1 MKIVKKFLALAV
13 ASTISFTM
21 VSCGSKNNKGISRV
35 SNTLFVISKYPEDVM
50 KQISKEFKDE
60 TGINVKYKLKDEIN
74 EADFKEPNVDIIVG
88 GNEELY
94 NKMTLKKMLKPYK
107 TSWFDKVDH
116 NLRDKEGN
124 WYSIFKNPI
133 VVVYNKINTQAN
145 LIPTKLQDLESGKLN
160 NKLVMVNTN
169 NTYTKYFISS
179 TASNLTSISKN
190 DEKVGELFL
199 QNLKLNVATFYN
211 NYDEVIK
218 ALNSKDT
225 PIGIVPLDIL
235 NKNMKNNPNLININ
249 MADGEPTVN
258 ECAGIL
264 KSTTHE
270 NAADMFMEFIA
281 GPKVQ
286 LELAQ
291 KFNIMPTL
299 PVALKYSPDW
309 IKNFK
314 SINISQKIIL
324 ENEGKWVGYFN
335 NIIKPENTI
344 KTTPSSTTSAVK
356 K

>member
-1 MKIVKKFLALAV
+1 
-13 ASTISFTM
+13 
-21 VSCGSKNNKGISRV
+21 
-35 SNTLFVISKYPEDVM
+35 
-50 KQISKEFKDE
+50 
-60 TGINVKYKLKDEIN
+60 
-74 EADFKEPNVDIIVG
+74 
-88 GNEELY
+88 
-94 NKMTLKKMLKPYK
+94 
-107 TSWFDKVDH
+107 
-116 NLRDKEGN
+116 
-124 WYSIFKNPI
+124 
-133 VVVYNKINTQAN
+133 
-145 LIPTKLQDLESGKLN
+145 
-160 NKLVMVNTN
+160 
-169 NTYTKYFISS
+169 
-179 TASNLTSISKN
+179 
-190 DEKVGELFL
+190 
-199 QNLKLNVATFYN
+199 
-211 NYDEVIK
+211 
-218 ALNSKDT
+218 
-225 PIGIVPLDIL
+225 
-235 NKNMKNNPNLININ
+235 